1 MTDGSRLL
9 QAKNGFKKI
18 GYPKYAVGEFDTC
31 FFSEETGIETAL
43 PIGSLVRYV
52 YMMSLTTDHKYTSSI
67 KSTAFSVP
75 TVL

>member
-1 MTDGSRLL
+1 MTDGPRLL

-43 PIGSLVRYV
+43 LYS
-52 YMMSLTTDHKYTSSI
+52 
-67 KSTAFSVP
+67 
-75 TVL
+75 